1 MRKKGNK
8 KNKRG
13 ISCCCRRGSAFIGDG
28 GAEAVEASEYVRENS
43 TIHGNVD
50 DRGSKHTRTRM
61 VAVRRESAGDISQR
75 QIGWNGSERIESSAF
90 WSSNPSTPH
99 CCPSLYLF
107 PSTSP
112 FPDYSA
118 FYLAHRCLSDR
129 TPDTIF
135 PLSSLSIPRTIIP
148 RFISHRERKQVLLPF
163 IGHTDGARSFQR
175 DTIYHYIPRFVYS
188 LHNPDTH
195 HSRKVNK
202 FLKRVLLLN
211 SSITNRSHRWIGIRR
226 EARLSAEHD
235 YYRSIVCWK
244 VKWKQRFRLL
254 TGGSRDQQR
263 HSVPLSLPRNVSP
276 SLSLSLSLSF
286 SLSLS
291 RQTMEMSSSSFN
303 HTGWS
308 VLSSR
313 GCKLVRF
320 HEVDVRHY
328 CMRVVDDGLVR
339 VLARKSPW
347 KSSAVDILAVG
358 RT

>member
-1 MRKKGNK
+1 
-8 KNKRG
+8 
-13 ISCCCRRGSAFIGDG
+13 
-28 GAEAVEASEYVRENS
+28 
-43 TIHGNVD
+43 
-50 DRGSKHTRTRM
+50 M

-107 PSTSP
+107 PSPRSP

-175 DTIYHYIPRFVYS
+175 DTIYHYTSFDSYIRYIIPMLV
-188 LHNPDTH
+188 H

-202 FLKRVLLLN
+202 FLKTRSFFFFLLN
-211 SSITNRSHRWIGIRR
+211 SSITNHVHTR
-226 EARLSAEHD
+226 ELESGEKQDYHLSKSEMKATF
-235 YYRSIVCWK
+235 S
-244 VKWKQRFRLL
+244 FLL
-254 TGGSRDQQR
+254 TGGSRDQ
-263 HSVPLSLPRNVSP
+263 HSVPLSLPRNASPSLSP
-276 SLSLSLSLSF
+276 SLSLSLSF
-286 SLSLS
+286 SPFLFKQWKCVVVQSHKVD
-291 RQTMEMSSSSFN
+291 RCYPVGVASSF
-303 HTGWS
+303 
-308 VLSSR
+308 
-313 GCKLVRF
+313 VRF
-320 HEVDVRHY
+320 HEADVRHY

>member
-1 MRKKGNK
+1 
-8 KNKRG
+8 
-13 ISCCCRRGSAFIGDG
+13 
-28 GAEAVEASEYVRENS
+28 
-43 TIHGNVD
+43 
-50 DRGSKHTRTRM
+50 M

-107 PSTSP
+107 PSPRSP

-175 DTIYHYIPRFVYS
+175 DTIYHYTSFDSYIRYIIPMLV
-188 LHNPDTH
+188 H

-202 FLKRVLLLN
+202 FLKTR
-211 SSITNRSHRWIGIRR
+211 SFFFSIKLVDHQPRSHPWIGIRG
-226 EARLSAEHD
+226 EARLSFVEKWNESNVFVPT
-235 YYRSIVCWK
+235 YRWIARSAQCP
-244 VKWKQRFRLL
+244 
-254 TGGSRDQQR
+254 T
-263 HSVPLSLPRNVSP
+263 LPSEKCL
-276 SLSLSLSLSF
+276 SLSLSLSLPF
-286 SLSLS
+286 SLSLFPVKQWKCVVVQS
-291 RQTMEMSSSSFN
+291 HKVDRCYPVGVASSF
-303 HTGWS
+303 
-308 VLSSR
+308 
-313 GCKLVRF
+313 VRF
-320 HEVDVRHY
+320 HEADVRHY

>member
-1 MRKKGNK
+1 
-8 KNKRG
+8 
-13 ISCCCRRGSAFIGDG
+13 
-28 GAEAVEASEYVRENS
+28 
-43 TIHGNVD
+43 
-50 DRGSKHTRTRM
+50 M

-107 PSTSP
+107 PSPRSP

-175 DTIYHYIPRFVYS
+175 DTIYHYTSFDSYIRYIIPMLV
-188 LHNPDTH
+188 H

-202 FLKRVLLLN
+202 FLKTR
-211 SSITNRSHRWIGIRR
+211 SFFFSIKLVDHQPRSHPWIGIRG
-226 EARLSAEHD
+226 EARLSFVEKWNESNVFVPT
-235 YYRSIVCWK
+235 YRWIARSAQCP
-244 VKWKQRFRLL
+244 
-254 TGGSRDQQR
+254 T
-263 HSVPLSLPRNVSP
+263 LPSEKCL
-276 SLSLSLSLSF
+276 SLSLSLSLPFSLF
-286 SLSLS
+286 LSLSL
-291 RQTMEMSSSSFN
+291 QTMEMRRRSI
-303 HTGWS
+303 TQGWS

-313 GCKLVRF
+313 GCKLVRSF
-320 HEVDVRHY
+320 PRGRRSSLLHARRRWWIGTRTRAEIAVEILGRGYPRRRSYVTIPAHAVRISRGHLSW
-328 CMRVVDDGLVR
+328 VA
-339 VLARKSPW
+339 ARSRGGFGEKERPG
-347 KSSAVDILAVG
+347 V
-358 RT
+358 T